1 VRSKNSFLTFLRMF
15 YIKKDKK
22 NTGKVTQSIVIPLS
36 VSINLKSIHTEF
48 VHKVRCAFE
57 LIMIRENILSI
68 PGMQLTTEDCIWCIS
83 QLLT

>member
-1 VRSKNSFLTFLRMF
+1 MIYAHCHYHTHST
-15 YIKKDKK
+15 
-22 NTGKVTQSIVIPLS
+22 TGLS
-36 VSINLKSIHTEF
+36 TEF

-83 QLLT
+83 QLFT

>member
-1 VRSKNSFLTFLRMF
+1 MNSPLGRNVTFCSLR
-15 YIKKDKK
+15 YGVSVHDLC
-22 NTGKVTQSIVIPLS
+22 TLPLS
-36 VSINLKSIHTEF
+36 HSFYRMHFYTGLKCTANF
-48 VHKVRCAFE
+48 VYNFCTE